1 MFYGDDQLDRDVR
14 AISAFNSWDELH
26 ASLKRGYHPTIH
38 PDSSAEVR
46 VRREIVRRGFDV
58 FPPGIVKLAKLTE
71 VQAMRVDD
79 YIADA
84 EETPHRQIRA
94 MARGARVGRTVA
106 YMPVTLARDLVLQLE
121 NEKDERMDLIR
132 QSPDIMSDEQ
142 ADFAERSVERS
153 FDRLIY
159 KVEKAIRNA
168 R

>member
-1 MFYGDDQLDRDVR
+1 
-14 AISAFNSWDELH
+14 
-26 ASLKRGYHPTIH
+26 
-38 PDSSAEVR
+38 
-46 VRREIVRRGFDV
+46 
-58 FPPGIVKLAKLTE
+58 
-71 VQAMRVDD
+71 
-79 YIADA
+79 
-84 EETPHRQIRA
+84 
-94 MARGARVGRTVA
+94 
-106 YMPVTLARDLVLQLE
+106 LE